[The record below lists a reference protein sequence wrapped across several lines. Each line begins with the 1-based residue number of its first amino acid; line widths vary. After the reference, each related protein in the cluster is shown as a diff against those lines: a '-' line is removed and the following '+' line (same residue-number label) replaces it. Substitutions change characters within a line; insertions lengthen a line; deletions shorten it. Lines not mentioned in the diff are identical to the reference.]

1 MSGISAMGT
10 TYNLPNYHGE
20 LFAITPADTPLLS
33 AIGGLTGGGQTDST
47 QFEWQTYDLRD
58 PSQPN
63 VLEGATAPT
72 AQARVRANVFNVCQI
87 HQEKVSVSYTK
98 QAATG
103 RYATPSAAPYAQA
116 SGVANPVVNEL
127 DWQIAQAIKTIARD
141 VNWSFINGR
150 YALPTSNAVARKTRG
165 ILEAITTN
173 VTDKGT
179 NVQTGAS
186 SATDTITPAAAHS
199 FSAGDLIVFDSVG
212 AMTNV
217 TAGKVYYIH
226 SVGTTS
232 TFKVKTTAGTTGGT
246 ALTLGTSS
254 ADISY
259 HQVWTTALTTD
270 HIETAI
276 QGIFDNGGLS
286 GGIPTMLVGSR
297 QKRAIT
303 AAYATSYGKAV
314 PLVQGERVGGVAV
327 DTVLTDF
334 GQFAIL
340 LDRAMPQDAI
350 AFLSLDQLRPVF
362 LNVPGKGVFF
372 EEALA
377 KTGASDDVQIY
388 GEIGLEYGN
397 EKAHGV
403 LRGLAVG

>member
-1 MSGISAMGT
+1 MAGAVTGVAT
-10 TYNLPNYHGE
+10 TFGLPNYHGE
-20 LFAITPADTPLLS
+20 LFSITPADTPLLS
-33 AIGGLTGGGQTDST
+33 VIGGLTGGGMTDST

-58 PSQPN
+58 ASQPA

-72 AQARVRANVFNVCQI
+72 AQARVRANVRNVCQI

-103 RYATPSAAPYAQA
+103 QYATPSAAPYVAPA
-116 SGVANPVVNEL
+116 GGANPVVSEL
-127 DWQIAQAIKTIARD
+127 DWQVAQAIKQIARD

-150 YALPTSNAVARKTRG
+150 YNLPTSNSAARKTRG
-165 ILEAITTN
+165 ILEAISTN
-173 VTDKGT
+173 VTDKGA

-217 TAGKVYYIH
+217 VAGKVYYIY
-226 SVGTTS
+226 SVSTTVS
-232 TFKVKTTAGTTGGT
+232 FKVKTTSGTTGGT

-254 ADISY
+254 ADVNY
-259 HQVWTTALTTD
+259 HQVWTTTLTTD

-297 QKRAIT
+297 QKRAVT

-327 DTVLTDF
+327 DKVLTDF
-334 GQFAIL
+334 GEFAVL
-340 LDRAMPQDAI
+340 LDRGMPQDSI
-350 AFLSLDQLRPVF
+350 AFLSLDQLRPVM

-372 EEALA
+372 EEPLA

-397 EKAHGV
+397 EKSHGV
-403 LRGLAVG
+403 LRGLAI